1 MPESDRRWQALV
13 GPLRVAVGVVL
24 FAIVGATVVR
34 SWNDVHETI
43 GRIAPYQLVVAEVL
57 VLLGLW
63 LSALTWRVAA
73 RELGSRVRLGAASKI
88 YLLGQL
94 GKYLPGNVWAVA
106 AQTALARR
114 ARVPASRGASAGV
127 VAIGINILTGL
138 ALGAIL
144 VPSLLSGGVW
154 RGVFLV
160 ILLAGCAI
168 ALTPAILTRLV
179 NAGLRILRQPVLD
192 RTVSW
197 RGMLSASGLSVVS
210 WLSYGASVWVLAV
223 AAGAAPVESLVYC
236 LSGVALAMTVGV
248 LIVIAPSGVGV
259 REAVIA
265 AALSQVLAPSD
276 AVAVALVARLVFT
289 LADLLAALAVLPLRI
304 ETGARVRR

>member
-1 MPESDRRWQALV
+1 
-13 GPLRVAVGVVL
+13 VVL
-24 FAIVGATVVR
+24 FAIVGVTVVR
-34 SWNDVHETI
+34 SWDDVHETI
-43 GRIAPYQLVVAEVL
+43 GRIALYQLAIAELL

-73 RELGSRVRLGAASKI
+73 RELGSRVSVWAASKI

-114 ARVPASRGASAGV
+114 AGVPASRGASAGV

-144 VPSLLSGGVW
+144 VPSLLDGGMW
-154 RGVFLV
+154 RSVVV
-160 ILLAGCAI
+160 ILLVAGSAV

-179 NAGLRILRQPVLD
+179 NGALRILRQPVLD

-197 RGMLSASGLSVVS
+197 SGMLSASGLSVTS
-210 WLSYGASVWVLAV
+210 WLSYGASVWVLAI
-223 AAGAAPVESLVYC
+223 AAGAAPLESLVYC
-236 LSGVALAMTVGV
+236 LAGVALAMTVGV
-248 LIVIAPSGVGV
+248 LILIAPSGVGV

-265 AALSQVLAPSD
+265 AALSPVLTPSD
-276 AVAVALVARLVFT
+276 ALAVALVARLVFT
-289 LADLLAALAVLPLRI
+289 LGDLIAALSVLPLRLG
-304 ETGARVRR
+304 TATRDGR